1 MKIALLSNV
10 TIEVLAGML
19 RREHALW
26 VQPGF
31 DTWRQVALEPPADLV
46 RFDPDVIAVLL
57 DGRFCAVDA
66 TVLESA
72 RGALAVAFPKASV
85 LVPDLAR
92 LSGDFGAAF
101 YDERMWRLGAMPW
114 SLTGLRTLAR
124 LFGVKKV
131 VAVDLD
137 GTLWDGVLAED
148 GVDGVC
154 PRLEFQRQL
163 KELKERGV
171 LLVALSKNNA
181 EDVEAIW
188 SDSRMVLRKGDFI
201 AVVASWEPKADN
213 LAKVAR
219 ELNVGEDAFVFVDDN
234 PAERAEMRAKRP
246 MVAVSDFPPQL
257 AVWFP
262 PRTVTHEDVRKTE
275 LYRAEAERKRFGE
288 GKSVGDYLS
297 GLGLWAEMRPLAESD
312 VARVAQLSQKSN
324 QFNPTTHRYT
334 EVEIG
339 SFVGLGDRV
348 FLTVRA
354 GDRFGEQGLVGY
366 VQARISGAGAE
377 IVDFVLSCR
386 VMGRT
391 LEIALEERIEREL
404 LARGV
409 VEVRARYEPTAKNA
423 PVADLFP
430 RLGYR
435 EVSAGIYLKR
445 LPGAEALTHHYE
457 VKGGRMQAFLDRMAA
472 CLEVPGASEAYEF
485 RTGANWSSLQAF
497 SILVVLETEF
507 GRRMS
512 IDEFQTMTTLGD
524 LARACGIAG

>member
-10 TIEVLAGML
+10 TIEILAGML

-26 VQPGF
+26 LQPGF
-31 DTWRQVALEPPADLV
+31 DTWRQVVLEPPADLV

-57 DGRFCAVDA
+57 DDRFCAVNA
-66 TVLESA
+66 TALESA
-72 RGALAVAFPKASV
+72 RAALAAALPKASV

-92 LSGDFGAAF
+92 LAGDFGAAF

-114 SLTGLRTLAR
+114 SLTGLRTLAG

-148 GVDGVC
+148 GVGGVC
-154 PRLEFQRQL
+154 PRLAFQRQL

-171 LLVALSKNNA
+171 LLVALSKNSA
-181 EDVEAIW
+181 EDVEAVW
-188 SDSRMVLRKGDFI
+188 ADGRMVLRKEDFV
-201 AVVASWEPKADN
+201 AVVANWGPKADN

-234 PAERAEMRAKRP
+234 PVERTEMRAKLP
-246 MVAVSDFPPQL
+246 MVAVADFPPQL
-257 AVWFP
+257 DVWFP
-262 PRTVTHEDVRKTE
+262 TRTVTAEDGRKTE
-275 LYRAEAERKRFGE
+275 LYRAEAERRRFGD
-288 GKSVGDYLS
+288 GKSVGDYLK
-297 GLGLWAEMRPLAESD
+297 GLGLWAEMRPLVEGD

-334 EVEIG
+334 EAEVG
-339 SFVGLGDRV
+339 SFVRAGDRV

-366 VQARISGAGAE
+366 VHAWVQGASAE

-391 LEIALEERIEREL
+391 LETALEERIEREL

-409 VEVRARYEPTAKNA
+409 VEVCARYEPTPKNA

-430 RLGYR
+430 QLGYR
-435 EVSAGIYLKR
+435 EISVGVYLKR
-445 LPGAEALTHHYE
+445 LPGAKALTHHYE
-457 VKGGRMQAFLDRMAA
+457 EKGGLD
-472 CLEVPGASEAYEF
+472 
-485 RTGANWSSLQAF
+485 
-497 SILVVLETEF
+497 
-507 GRRMS
+507 
-512 IDEFQTMTTLGD
+512 
-524 LARACGIAG
+524 AGVS